1 MDNSALSRVLSS
13 AKSHAIRLRHPTQ
26 PNSTQLIKA
35 SLFWSPLI
43 IFTIL
48 PYPEPLFQQNQS
60 IISAPN
66 SYKSTNIQKE
76 KKSNISSHDSRHE
89 KPSKYLF
96 KKKKRNTLNKPRT
109 TTKIS
114 MEKKKWE
121 NRIQFK
127 PNKHWKP
134 PKLKQTPN
142 GQLKFKVPND
152 KSDKNSFVHPRITPK
167 IKQNHQMGTS
177 NSHLKIHKESW
188 EIEPRNAQNRIQI
201 LQSEGGQG
209 QEKFLNSPAGAT
221 NLRHR
226 RTTEADGALWAA
238 HPLYIERIIDPSTRL
253 SRACSPLAGSCSERH
268 VCSAYQIITTCS
280 SLIGGERGKVSWGA
294 RGA

>member
-1 MDNSALSRVLSS
+1 MFQLFGIHQNWSFMDNSALSRVLSS

-96 KKKKRNTLNKPRT
+96 KKKKKGTHWINLEQQQKSRW
-109 TTKIS
+109 
-114 MEKKKWE
+114 KKKSE
-121 NRIQFK
+121 RTEFNLNRI
-127 PNKHWKP
+127 N
-134 PKLKQTPN
+134 T
-142 GQLKFKVPND
+142 G
-152 KSDKNSFVHPRITPK
+152 
-167 IKQNHQMGTS
+167 NHQNSSKLQMGNWNSKYQTTNQIKLIRTS
-177 NSHLKIHKESW
+177 SDYTQNKTKSSNGYIQFS
-188 EIEPRNAQNRIQI
+188 PRNPQRKLRNWAPKRTESDPNSAIWRWTGPREVSKFTCGCHKSPSPAHHRSGRCTLSSPPSLYWEDHRPVHAP
-201 LQSEGGQG
+201 LQS
-209 QEKFLNSPAGAT
+209 L
-221 NLRHR
+221 L
-226 RTTEADGALWAA
+226 TTRWKL
-238 HPLYIERIIDPSTRL
+238 
-253 SRACSPLAGSCSERH
+253 
-268 VCSAYQIITTCS
+268 
-280 SLIGGERGKVSWGA
+280 
-294 RGA
+294 